1 MRLSVDSLTCG
12 WCWCWPD
19 GRPGH
24 TDSGRPDLLLTGR
37 HSQTCWCPPTPPGSQ
52 QHWSEECLLYCLF
65 LIPCFPACLLPLY
78 NVLTTGRERAGRLT
92 SQIYNA
98 TESPQSH
105 NSSRIKIISQR
116 LQALV
121 VGLRVAPGAKLP
133 SAALQLQCCLAL
145 AASSH
150 PLPSHWLGRQTDV
163 SNVNDIIMEYLYN

>member
-65 LIPCFPACLLPLY
+65 LILCFPACRLPLY

-98 TESPQSH
+98 TESPQQFTDKNNFPAAAGTSGGPE
-105 NSSRIKIISQR
+105 SGAWCQAALSCPTAPVLPRTGSFKPPATIALTWTSDRRIKCQRHNNGIS
-116 LQALV
+116 
-121 VGLRVAPGAKLP
+121 
-133 SAALQLQCCLAL
+133 S
-145 AASSH
+145 
-150 PLPSHWLGRQTDV
+150 
-163 SNVNDIIMEYLYN
+163 